1 MGQGQGKGLY
11 SQVGAPI
18 DDEIDQPESFIQA
31 VKTQSQQHVL
41 RAKAALGQ
49 DLDIATNNNET
60 DGANFFVFGTDGGD
74 SSHRVVHDSE
84 IEIKRSLK
92 DELAWRIFVEG
103 DDAKERKLILIRMS
117 FDRFHLPEQFSQAGL
132 EILDCHMKILLGF
145 RSGDILEYIV
155 HGELRWALWNREEII
170 FWENGVIEKRAHRTF
185 THPCRKLPI
194 IIPPNE
200 EGPSP
205 TDIYIN
211 ATNKNS
217 GLDFSNS
224 QAWASWCV
232 TKNQN
237 FAAISTEII
246 HYLELP
252 DLGISERF
260 SSLDSLMC
268 KKVEYEQMGF
278 DEVQKY
284 FGVKQNLRGIVRCVQ

>member
-1 MGQGQGKGLY
+1 MGQSQGKGLY
-11 SQVGAPI
+11 SQVG
-18 DDEIDQPESFIQA
+18 DEIDQPESFVQA
-31 VKTQSQQHVL
+31 VKTQGQQQVL

-49 DLDIATNNNET
+49 DLDIATSNNET
-60 DGANFFVFGTDGGD
+60 DGANTFVFGTDGGD
-74 SSHRVVHDSE
+74 SSHRVVHDSDTE
-84 IEIKRSLK
+84 VKRSLK

-117 FDRFHLPEQFSQAGL
+117 FDRFHLPEQFSQAG
-132 EILDCHMKILLGF
+132 F

-170 FWENGVIEKRAHRTF
+170 FWENGIVEKRAHRTF
-185 THPCRKLPI
+185 SHPCRKLPI

-200 EGPSP
+200 ESPSP

-211 ATNKNS
+211 ATNGNS

-237 FAAISTEII
+237 FAAISSDKNY
-246 HYLELP
+246 YLELP

>member
-1 MGQGQGKGLY
+1 MIY
-11 SQVGAPI
+11 
-18 DDEIDQPESFIQA
+18 
-31 VKTQSQQHVL
+31 L

-217 GLDFSNS
+217 GLDFSNRFDKDMKRMKLMLTFS

-246 HYLELP
+246 HYLGSVFENFSYCFLSLELP